1 MLKSMT
7 GFGKASGQVDDKTV
21 NVEIKS
27 LNSQK
32 GLDLN
37 VKLPSK
43 FRSFEYDLRNKVGTT
58 LQRGKI
64 DVFITLEHN
73 TASSEIS
80 LNKELIISYFNEFK
94 SIADEI
100 GASTENLLPTVLKMP
115 DVIGESHE
123 EPTENELKKIEE
135 MVLQAIKEV
144 ESFRLMEGKSTEDD
158 LQFRIKNIEDLLEK
172 LKQEDKRRITEIRER
187 LKNNL
192 DLFIPKDKIDSN
204 RFEQEVVYYIEKL
217 DINEELSRLKSHCD
231 YFKNIMNDK
240 KEEQKGRKLNFISQE
255 IGREINTIGSK
266 ANDAVI
272 QNMVIN
278 MKDELEKIKEQ
289 TSNIL

>member
-7 GFGKASGQVDDKTV
+7 GFGKASGQIEDKTV

-43 FRSFEYDLRNKVGTT
+43 YRAFEYELRNRIAAT

-64 DVFITLEHN
+64 DVYITLEHN

-94 SIADEI
+94 AIADEV
-100 GASTENLLPTVLKMP
+100 GVPTENLLPTILKMP

-123 EPTENELKKIEE
+123 EPSEEELKGIDKIL
-135 MVLQAIKEV
+135 VTAIKEIDA
-144 ESFRLMEGKSTEDD
+144 FRINEGKSQEEDLRLRIRNIEANSLKLREED
-158 LQFRIKNIEDLLEK
+158 QRRVKDIRERIKNS
-172 LKQEDKRRITEIRER
+172 
-187 LKNNL
+187 L
-192 DLFIPKDKIDSN
+192 DLYIPKDKIDPN
-204 RFEQEVVYYIEKL
+204 RFEQEVIYYIEKL
-217 DINEELSRLKSHCD
+217 DITEELTRLKSHCE
-231 YFKNIMNDK
+231 YFVTCLEAADEM
-240 KEEQKGRKLNFISQE
+240 KGKKLNFITQE
-255 IGREINTIGSK
+255 IGREINTVGSK
-266 ANDAVI
+266 ANDAIMQKLV
-272 QNMVIN
+272 VG

-289 TSNIL
+289 TNNIL

>member
-1 MLKSMT
+1 MT
-7 GFGKASGQVDDKTV
+7 GFGKSSGQIDERIV

-43 FRSFEYDLRNKVGTT
+43 YREFEYTLRGKASTV

-64 DVFITLEHN
+64 DIFITLEQN
-73 TASSEIS
+73 QAESELS
-80 LNKELIISYFNEFK
+80 LNRELIKSYFSEFK
-94 SIADEI
+94 NIADEL
-100 GASTENLLPTVLKMP
+100 GTSTGDLLPTILKMP

-123 EPTENELKKIEE
+123 VPGEGELELMDQIISK
-135 MVLQAIKEV
+135 AIQEV
-144 ESFRLMEGKSTEDD
+144 DVFRTNEGKSLRADVE
-158 LQFRIKNIEDLLEK
+158 LRIGLLEK
-172 LKQEDKRRITEIRER
+172 FSGELKAEDGRRITDIRAR
-187 LKNNL
+187 LQNNL
-192 DLFIPKDKIDSN
+192 ESFIPKDKIDPN
-204 RFEQEVVYYIEKL
+204 RFEQEVIYYIEKL
-217 DINEELSRLKSHCD
+217 DITEELTRLKSHCS
-231 YFKNIMNDK
+231 YFQKVLED
-240 KEEQKGRKLNFISQE
+240 KEELKGRKLNFIAQE

-266 ANDAVI
+266 ASDAVMQKI
-272 QNMVIN
+272 VVN

>member
-1 MLKSMT
+1 MVKSMT

-43 FRSFEYDLRNKVGTT
+43 FRSFEYELRNKVGTA

-73 TASSEIS
+73 TAASEIS

-100 GASTENLLPTVLKMP
+100 GASTDNLLPTVLKMP

-123 EPTENELKKIEE
+123 EPSENELRKIEE

-144 ESFRLMEGKSTEDD
+144 ENFRMLEGKTTEDD
-158 LQFRIKNIEDLLEK
+158 LQFRINNIETLFEK
-172 LKQEDKRRITEIRER
+172 LKQEDKRRVKEIRER

-192 DLFIPKDKIDSN
+192 DIFIPKDKIDSN

-217 DINEELSRLKSHCD
+217 DINEELSRLKAHCD